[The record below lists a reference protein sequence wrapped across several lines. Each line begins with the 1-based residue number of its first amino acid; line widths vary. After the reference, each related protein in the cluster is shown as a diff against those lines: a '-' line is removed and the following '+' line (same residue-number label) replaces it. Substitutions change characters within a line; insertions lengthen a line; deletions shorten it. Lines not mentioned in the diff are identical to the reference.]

1 MRSNKLVVLALI
13 PCVGYPFPPQVGAQ
27 GAGSDAV
34 VAYQAATSAS
44 YPDSPQGLKDLLLD
58 WIAAEKAGDTSK
70 TSTFLSTFAIPNHK
84 EWFLKTFGPTE
95 GPRLEAK
102 YVELQPEAAS
112 WLKKRGEAAA
122 KIVDTTVDVSVY
134 QKPEDSPAPI
144 VQATLRA
151 MAQPVPIYSVSMVNG
166 TDPKSPLLL
175 GRFVYV
181 DGAFRSLEWEVLQAL
196 STAPPARIR
205 VGGNVQH
212 AKILRSIAPVYPA
225 VARENR
231 IQGTVRLHVIL
242 ATDGTVKELNV
253 VSGDPA
259 LQTPALDAVR
269 QWQYR
274 PTLLNGMPVEVD
286 TTIDVIFS
294 LR

>member
-1 MRSNKLVVLALI
+1 M
-13 PCVGYPFPPQVGAQ
+13 
-27 GAGSDAV
+27 
-34 VAYQAATSAS
+34 ATV
-44 YPDSPQGLKDLLLD
+44 
-58 WIAAEKAGDTSK
+58 KAGDASE
-70 TSTFLSTFAIPNHK
+70 TSTFLTSLAIPNHN

-102 YVELQPEAAS
+102 YVELQPEATS
-112 WLKKRGEAAA
+112 WLQKRGEAAA
-122 KIVDTTVDVSVY
+122 KNADTTVDVSVY
-134 QKPEDSPAPI
+134 QKPEDSPVPI

-151 MAQPVPIYSVSMVNG
+151 MVQPVPIYSVSM
-166 TDPKSPLLL
+166 TDGKDSKSPFFL

-225 VARENR
+225 LARENR

-242 ATDGTVKELNV
+242 ATDGTVKEMNV

-259 LQTPALDAVR
+259 LQMSALDAVR

-274 PTLLNGMPVEVD
+274 PTLLNGTPVEVN

>member
-1 MRSNKLVVLALI
+1 MRSNKLAVLALI
-13 PCVGYPFPPQVGAQ
+13 PCVSCPFPSHVGPQD
-27 GAGSDAV
+27 AGSGAV
-34 VAYQAATSAS
+34 AATQAARPAN
-44 YPDSPQGLKDLLLD
+44 YPASPQGLKDLLLD
-58 WIAAEKAGDTSK
+58 WIAAVKAGDTSK
-70 TSTFLSTFAIPNHK
+70 ASTFISSFTIPNHN
-84 EWFLKTFGPTE
+84 EWFLNTFGPTE

-102 YVELQPEAAS
+102 YVELQPGAAS
-112 WLKKRGEAAA
+112 LLMKRGEAIA
-122 KIVDTTVDVSVY
+122 KSADITVEVSVY
-134 QKPEDSPAPI
+134 QKPEDSPVPI

-151 MAQPVPIYSVSMVNG
+151 MVQPGPIYSVSMIDG
-166 TDPKSPLLL
+166 KDPKSPFFL

-196 STAPPARIR
+196 STAPPVRIR

-212 AKILRSIAPVYPA
+212 ARILRSIAPVYPA
-225 VARENR
+225 IARERR
-231 IQGTVRLHVIL
+231 IQGTVGLHVIL
-242 ATDGTVKELNV
+242 ATDGTVKEMSV

-259 LQTPALDAVR
+259 LQTAALDAVR

-274 PTLLNGMPVEVD
+274 PTLLNGTPVEVD

>member
-1 MRSNKLVVLALI
+1 MRSSKLAVLALI
-13 PCVGYPFPPQVGAQ
+13 PCVGYPFQPQVGPQ
-27 GAGSDAV
+27 DAGTNEV
-34 VAYQAATSAS
+34 VATQATTPAS

-58 WIAAEKAGDTSK
+58 WMAAEKAGDTSK
-70 TSTFLSTFAIPNHK
+70 TSTFLSTFAIPSHN

-112 WLKKRGEAAA
+112 WLKKRGETAA
-122 KIVDTTVDVSVY
+122 KIADATADVSVY
-134 QKPEDSPAPI
+134 QKPEDSPVPI

-151 MAQPVPIYSVSMVNG
+151 MVQPVPIYSVSMVDG
-166 TDPKSPLLL
+166 KDPKSPLFL

-181 DGAFRSLEWEVLQAL
+181 DGAFRSLEREVLQAL
-196 STAPPARIR
+196 STAPPGRIK

-225 VARENR
+225 LARENR

-242 ATDGTVKELNV
+242 ATDGTLKEMNV

-259 LQTPALDAVR
+259 LQTAALEAVR

-274 PTLLNGMPVEVD
+274 PTLLNGTPVEID